1 MIEIIHPV
9 TRNNHKNRNNRQKWK
24 ILTTITAITGC
35 IPPSMTENCQC
46 YQLSEAFWF
55 LGIFPMSKTRRD
67 RLSEFVQSSGFASLG
82 ELASSLSVSESTVR
96 RDLEILE
103 REGLVRRTHGGVFWT
118 GESETIEVFRTRRDD
133 HWMAKS
139 AIGREA
145 AKLIDDHDTI
155 LLDGGSTTYE
165 LARQLVGRPLQVVT
179 NSLPVAHLLSTSES
193 IDLVMIGGCVRGRT
207 AVTIGPMADAMMH
220 SINVTKAFL
229 SVAGITDRGYFNSN
243 MMLVE
248 SEKAMLAAA
257 DQSIVVADSSK
268 FGRVSLSRLCGLQEV
283 HGLVTDSDLQTKWK
297 DHLELAGVDL
307 VLAELAER
315 DSITSQPRS
324 HTK

>member
-1 MIEIIHPV
+1 M
-9 TRNNHKNRNNRQKWK
+9 R
-24 ILTTITAITGC
+24 
-35 IPPSMTENCQC
+35 
-46 YQLSEAFWF
+46 
-55 LGIFPMSKTRRD
+55 LGERFPMGKTRRD
-67 RLSEFVQSSGFASLG
+67 QLSEFVQASGFASLG
-82 ELASSLSVSESTVR
+82 ELAASLAVSESTIR
-96 RDLEILE
+96 RDLEVLE
-103 REGLVRRTHGGVFWT
+103 KNGLVRRTHGGAFWT

-133 HWMAKS
+133 HWMAKA
-139 AIGREA
+139 AIGHLA
-145 AKLIDDHDTI
+145 AEWVEDHDTI

-179 NSLPVAHLLSTSES
+179 NSLPVAHLLSASES

-207 AVTIGPMADAMMH
+207 AVTIGPMADAMLH
-220 SINVTKAFL
+220 SINVGKAFL

-257 DQSIVVADSSK
+257 DQAIVVADSSK

-283 HGLVTDSDLQTKWK
+283 HGVVTDSDLQTKWK

-307 VLAELAER
+307 RLAQSAGR
-315 DSITSQPRS
+315 TASTAQKIS